1 MHRENKEEKEVVI
14 AYASRPLNDVEKNWS
29 TIEKEAYAIVHAV
42 KQFYPYLYEK
52 RFQVLSDHKTLR
64 ELLRK
69 KETSAKLARWAL
81 CMQDYDIAI
90 DYRAG
95 KVNQNADCLSRI
107 PETDGATTTQPEVT
121 PVINALTKLR
131 FAEEQEKD
139 QYCKSARTK
148 YEEAK
153 RIKEEL
159 LNDIEI
165 EMKTLKENNK
175 INESPRDGDE
185 GYLLEDINIDD
196 DEEVIE
202 LDNGLLGTTA
212 GRILLPKSLKE
223 KILKRFHDSPYAG
236 HLGIKKTAARI

>member
-1 MHRENKEEKEVVI
+1 MHKENEEEKEVVI
-14 AYASRPLNDVEKNWS
+14 AYASQHLNDVEKNWS

-42 KQFYPYLYEK
+42 KQFYPYLYGR
-52 RFQVLSDHKTLR
+52 RFQVLSDHKPLR

-81 CMQDYDIAI
+81 CLQDYDIAI

-121 PVINALTKLR
+121 PVINALTNVN

-139 QYCKSARTK
+139 KYCKGARTK
-148 YEEAK
+148 YEEEQ

-159 LNDIEI
+159 INDIEI

-175 INESPRDGDE
+175 INE
-185 GYLLEDINIDD
+185 
-196 DEEVIE
+196 
-202 LDNGLLGTTA
+202 
-212 GRILLPKSLKE
+212 
-223 KILKRFHDSPYAG
+223 
-236 HLGIKKTAARI
+236 